1 MTSPLEYE
9 DYHPKTGQPEKVR
22 FERIC
27 PRSSD
32 IVKHQSGV
40 LDYPGLAV
48 VAHIE
53 EDKFLDHLSNLQ
65 NINLAFTRVDKLH
78 CTLLGLLAGNNQENA
93 NSVFKKVIYDS
104 VKEFIGDQNLG
115 ALRLQFN
122 CIRPGTWRHGKN
134 KKLVNN
140 CSDGTVIATGSMAAA
155 DNKKFCDTGSR
166 LAEHLRNELDNIFEP
181 DFTRKFPTLWCT
193 LGYFDCADFDIT
205 CELSNIF
212 NDLKKLSITL
222 SIDQLS
228 VFEYYSRT
236 LEWSNRYKVPL
247 IL

>member
-1 MTSPLEYE
+1 MELLSRL
-9 DYHPKTGQPEKVR
+9 
-22 FERIC
+22 
-27 PRSSD
+27 
-32 IVKHQSGV
+32 
-40 LDYPGLAV
+40 V
-48 VAHIE
+48 VW
-53 EDKFLDHLSNLQ
+53 Q
-65 NINLAFTRVDKLH
+65 QT
-78 CTLLGLLAGNNQENA
+78 
-93 NSVFKKVIYDS
+93 
-104 VKEFIGDQNLG
+104 
-115 ALRLQFN
+115 
-122 CIRPGTWRHGKN
+122 
-134 KKLVNN
+134 
-140 CSDGTVIATGSMAAA
+140 